1 VKLYEFD
8 RPENPTN
15 AFVKKHIGWVADQLG
30 IKKLP
35 KIVFLEQPKT
45 TSFGTYV
52 PDESCIYLVTGS
64 RHPVDVL
71 RTLAHELTHYQQ
83 DQQGRLY
90 PGAGETGTDEENEAN
105 SQAGV
110 ILRDFNQENPEYLKQ

>member
-1 VKLYEFD
+1 MRAQDFD
-8 RPENPTN
+8 GSKNPTD
-15 AFVKKHIGWVADQLG
+15 AFVRQHIDWVADQLG
-30 IKKLP
+30 IRKLP
-35 KIVFLEQPKT
+35 KIVFLNQPKT

-52 PDESCIYLVTGS
+52 PEEQCIYLVTGS

-105 SQAGV
+105 SEAGV
-110 ILRDFNQENPEYLKQ
+110 IMRDFNQQNPEYLKQ